1 MRWGCVDVGT
11 MIITRSSVWR
21 THVDFVLSIDRESR
35 TNPSGYLTLR
45 CLTLLI
51 GLDATNGEP
60 RIVDFLV
67 NPNVHADESI
77 VILTAAD
84 LRCRQISP
92 EIPGDEVPRTVD
104 GRHHLR

>member
-11 MIITRSSVWR
+11 MIITTSRGR

-67 NPNVHADESI
+67 NPNVHAHESI

-84 LRCRQISP
+84 LRCMQANFTGD
-92 EIPGDEVPRTVD
+92 PGR
-104 GRHHLR
+104 